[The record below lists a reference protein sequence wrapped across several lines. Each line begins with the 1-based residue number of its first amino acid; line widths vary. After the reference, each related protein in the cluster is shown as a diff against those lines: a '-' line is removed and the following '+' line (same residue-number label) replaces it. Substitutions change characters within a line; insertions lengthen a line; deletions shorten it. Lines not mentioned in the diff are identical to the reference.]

1 MKVEKLFI
9 ELLQVAL
16 GNREKFSVCPSA
28 EEWELLYDMAKKQA
42 LVGVCFFALKL
53 LPIEQQPPLLRRR
66 QWAVKAMR
74 LEERNKQVTQECK
87 YVTSFFAK
95 GNYESCVLKG
105 QSNTYLYP
113 KGLRGLRTPGDIDLW
128 VWEKGRQ
135 SLYDKK
141 RLVEALWKAS
151 GKRLDVAVHHAECGI
166 LPNTPVEVHFVPSF
180 AINPITD
187 YKMRQFWAKHSDC
200 IRHTDDGFYI
210 PTDGFN
216 LIFQMSH
223 IFRHVLLEGIGF
235 RQLIDYYFVLKS
247 FYDHMS
253 LEPKGKLSDS
263 KAVMKEIE
271 HLGMKRITS
280 AVMWIMKDVFAMKDE
295 YLLCKAS
302 EKYGRELL
310 NEILVG
316 GNFGQSS
323 DEHAKQKV
331 DDDGK
336 ETFASKIEGNFATI
350 KRGMKLFW
358 SYPSECFWVP
368 YLCLRASWVR
378 NYWRKVEVPSISS
391 GRE

>member
-1 MKVEKLFI
+1 MKIEKLFI
-9 ELLQVAL
+9 ELLQIAL
-16 GNREKFSVCPSA
+16 GNREQFSVCPSA
-28 EEWELLYDMAKKQA
+28 EEWEILYDMAKKQA

-74 LEERNKQVTQECK
+74 LEERNRQVTQECK
-87 YVTSFFAK
+87 VVTSFFAK

-113 KGLRGLRTPGDIDLW
+113 DGLKGLRTPGDIDLW
-128 VWEKGRQ
+128 VWEKGRS

-141 RLVEALWKAS
+141 RLVSILWKVS
-151 GKRLDVAVHHAECGI
+151 GKQLDVAVHHAECEMF
-166 LPNTPVEVHFVPSF
+166 PKTPVEVHFVPSF
-180 AINPITD
+180 AINPFTD
-187 YKMRQFWAKHSDC
+187 YKMRRFWAKHSDC
-200 IRHTDDGFYI
+200 TKLTDDGVYI

-247 FYDHMS
+247 FHDHS
-253 LEPKGKLSDS
+253 CLECKGKLSDTRT
-263 KAVMKEIE
+263 VMKKIEI
-271 HLGMKRITS
+271 LGMKKITS
-280 AVMWIMKDVFAMKDE
+280 AVMWIMKEVFAMKEE

-310 NEILVG
+310 NEVLEG
-316 GNFGQSS
+316 GNFGHSS
-323 DEHAKQKV
+323 DEHAKLKL
-331 DDDGK
+331 DEEGK
-336 ETFASKIEGNFATI
+336 ETLTSKLEGNYATI

-358 SYPSECFWVP
+358 SYPSECLWVP
-368 YLCLRASWVR
+368 YLCIRASWVR
-378 NYWRKVEVPSISS
+378 NYWRKQVL
-391 GRE
+391 